1 MRSQI
6 LLRRNSVI
14 RMKSIDWLGIKS
26 SIHRKIFISF
36 MLVMLLP
43 TTLISVSTYYF
54 SIDLLKRKVSESFL
68 DNLAYN
74 KNIIGM
80 EFKQFEQIADYIPY
94 NSDIQKVL
102 SPGFKSPSIQ
112 GYYDLQSAQQSLN
125 NFTMQAF
132 AVSNVASIQIFG
144 DNGIILFTG
153 ASSDIYPDDKKF
165 KEKIWYQ
172 QAVQT
177 DQPQF
182 RFGTLNEDSDGS
194 AGSGNMY
201 SPSMIKTFRNSATLE
216 KLGVIYIKI
225 RRDLFDNLF
234 EDSNMKKAGKFV
246 ILDDNGQVVYHPD
259 KSMLLKAFPGVDKL
273 REQQG
278 DHGSFITRDGQ
289 LMVYYHIERYGWWL
303 TDSIPLSELLKDN
316 KIIFNITIAVVLIC
330 FLLSGIIWYFVASG
344 IVHPIKKLAFVM
356 RSVKEDGLAVKS
368 EYTGKD
374 EIGLLSSSFNY
385 MIEKIQELISR
396 MVEEQ
401 AKKKDMEYQSLQAQ
415 INPHFLYN
423 TLNSIRWM
431 AMIQKADNIKE
442 MVEALGRLLANSTSK
457 SEAMITIEEELAIV
471 KDYIKIQEVK
481 YSDKFRVDFDIDPQL
496 LKVKCVKFILQ
507 PFIEN
512 AIFHGIEPKSGTG
525 CIRIQL
531 KLSGQVAEITIYD
544 DGVGMDV
551 EQIMCEGH
559 DKGNGRRFNG
569 IGIKNVD
576 ERLRLTY
583 GDTYGVTIQS
593 VKNHFTSVTIRFP
606 VDADFEAGGLQ

>member
-1 MRSQI
+1 MRYQT
-6 LLRRNSVI
+6 LFRRNSVI
-14 RMKSIDWLGIKS
+14 RMNFKDWLGIKS

-80 EFKQFEQIADYIPY
+80 EFKQFEQIADYILY

-102 SPGFKSPSIQ
+102 SPSFKSPSIQ
-112 GYYDLQSAQQSLN
+112 GYYDLQGAQQSLN

-144 DNGIILFTG
+144 DNGVILFTG
-153 ASSDIYPDDKKF
+153 ASNDIYPDDEKF
-165 KEKIWYQ
+165 KEKIWYR

-182 RFGTLNEDSDGS
+182 RFGTSNEDSDGS
-194 AGSGNMY
+194 VGSGNGY
-201 SPSMIKTFRNSATLE
+201 NPSMIKTFRNSATLE

-225 RRDLFDNLF
+225 RSDLFDSLF
-234 EDSNMKKAGKFV
+234 EDSNMKKVGKLV
-246 ILDDNGQVVYHPD
+246 ILDDNGQIVYHPD
-259 KSMLLKAFPGVDKL
+259 KSMLLKAFPGLDKL

-278 DHGSFITRDGQ
+278 DHGSFITQDEQ

-316 KIIFNITIAVVLIC
+316 KIIFNITIVVVMFC

-401 AKKKDMEYQSLQAQ
+401 SKKKDMEYQSLQAQ

-457 SEAMITIEEELAIV
+457 SEAMITLEEELAIV
-471 KDYIKIQEVK
+471 KDYIKIQEMK
-481 YSDKFRVDFDIDPQL
+481 YSDKFHVDFDIDPKL
-496 LKVKCVKFILQ
+496 LKAKCVKFILQ

-531 KLSGQVAEITIYD
+531 KLIGNVAEINVFD

-551 EQIMCEGH
+551 EQIMCEGQ

-576 ERLRLTY
+576 ERMRLTY
-583 GDTYGVTIQS
+583 GDAYGVTIQS
-593 VKNHFTSVTIRFP
+593 VKGQFTSVTIRFP
-606 VDADFEAGGLQ
+606 VDADCEAGGPK

>member
-1 MRSQI
+1 MRYQNV
-6 LLRRNSVI
+6 LRRNSVI
-14 RMKSIDWLGIKS
+14 RMNLRDWLGIKS

-43 TTLISVSTYYF
+43 TTFISVSTYYF

-74 KNIIGM
+74 KNIISM
-80 EFKQFEQIADYIPY
+80 EFKQFEQIADYILY

-102 SPGFKSPSIQ
+102 SPNFKSRSIQ
-112 GYYDLQSAQQSLN
+112 GYYDLQGAQQSLN

-153 ASSDIYPDDKKF
+153 ASSDIYPDDEKF
-165 KEKIWYQ
+165 KEMIWYR

-182 RFGTLNEDSDGS
+182 WFGTPNEESDGS
-194 AGSGNMY
+194 NGPGNGY
-201 SPSMIKTFRNSATLE
+201 NPSMIKTFRNSATLE

-225 RRDLFDNLF
+225 RSDLFDSLF

-246 ILDDNGQVVYHPD
+246 ILDDNGQIVYHPD
-259 KSMLLKAFPGVDKL
+259 KTMLLNAFPGLDKL
-273 REQQG
+273 REQKG
-278 DHGSFITRDGQ
+278 DHGSFITQDGQ

-330 FLLSGIIWYFVASG
+330 FILSGIIWYFVASG
-344 IVHPIKKLAFVM
+344 IVRPIKKLAFVM

-401 AKKKDMEYQSLQAQ
+401 TKKKDMEYQSLQAQ

-481 YSDKFRVDFDIDPQL
+481 YSDKFHVDFDIDPRL
-496 LKVKCVKFILQ
+496 LQAKCVKFILQ

-525 CIRIQL
+525 CIRIQM
-531 KLSGQVAEITIYD
+531 KLNGSVAEITVFD

-551 EQIMCEGH
+551 EQIMGQGH
-559 DKGNGRRFNG
+559 AGGNGRRFNG

-583 GDTYGVTIQS
+583 GDKYGVTLQS
-593 VKNHFTSVTIRFP
+593 VKGQFTSVTIRFP
-606 VDADFEAGGLQ
+606 VDADLETGGPR

>member
-1 MRSQI
+1 MRSQT
-6 LLRRNSVI
+6 LLRRNPVI
-14 RMKSIDWLGIKS
+14 GMKLIDWLGIKS

-80 EFKQFEQIADYIPY
+80 EFKQFEQIADYILY

-102 SPGFKSPSIQ
+102 SPSFKSPSIQ

-165 KEKIWYQ
+165 KEKLWYR

-182 RFGTLNEDSDGS
+182 RFGTLNEESDGS
-194 AGSGNMY
+194 TGSGNTY

-225 RRDLFDNLF
+225 RRDLFDSLF

-246 ILDDNGQVVYHPD
+246 VLDDNGQIVYHPD
-259 KSMLLKAFPGVDKL
+259 KSMLLKLFPSVDKL

-278 DHGSFITRDGQ
+278 DHGSFITKDGQ

-316 KIIFNITIAVVLIC
+316 KIIFNITIGIVLIC

-344 IVHPIKKLAFVM
+344 IVHPIKKLAYVM

-457 SEAMITIEEELAIV
+457 SGAMITIEEELAIV

-481 YSDKFRVDFDIDPQL
+481 YSDKFQVDFDIDPKL
-496 LKVKCVKFILQ
+496 LQVKCVKFILQ

-525 CIRIQL
+525 CIRIRL
-531 KLSGQVAEITIYD
+531 KLTGNVAVITVFD

-583 GDTYGVTIQS
+583 GDVYGVTIQS
-593 VKNHFTSVTIRFP
+593 VKGQFTSVTIRFP
-606 VDADFEAGGLQ
+606 VDADFEAGGLL

>member
-1 MRSQI
+1 
-6 LLRRNSVI
+6 
-14 RMKSIDWLGIKS
+14 MKLIDWLGIKS

-80 EFKQFEQIADYIPY
+80 EFKQFEQIADYILY

-102 SPGFKSPSIQ
+102 SPSFKSPSIQ

-165 KEKIWYQ
+165 KEKLWYR

-182 RFGTLNEDSDGS
+182 RFGTLNEESDGS
-194 AGSGNMY
+194 TGSGNTY

-225 RRDLFDNLF
+225 RRDLFDSLF

-246 ILDDNGQVVYHPD
+246 VLDDNGQIVYHPD
-259 KSMLLKAFPGVDKL
+259 KSMLLKLFPSVDKL

-278 DHGSFITRDGQ
+278 DHGSFITKDGQ

-316 KIIFNITIAVVLIC
+316 KIIFNITIGIVLIC

-344 IVHPIKKLAFVM
+344 IVHPIKKLAYVM

-457 SEAMITIEEELAIV
+457 SGAMITIEEELAIV

-481 YSDKFRVDFDIDPQL
+481 YSDKFQVDFDIDPKL
-496 LKVKCVKFILQ
+496 LQVKCVKFILQ

-531 KLSGQVAEITIYD
+531 KLTGNVAVITVFD

-583 GDTYGVTIQS
+583 GDVYGVTIQS
-593 VKNHFTSVTIRFP
+593 VKGQFTSVTIRFP
-606 VDADFEAGGLQ
+606 VDADFEAGGLL